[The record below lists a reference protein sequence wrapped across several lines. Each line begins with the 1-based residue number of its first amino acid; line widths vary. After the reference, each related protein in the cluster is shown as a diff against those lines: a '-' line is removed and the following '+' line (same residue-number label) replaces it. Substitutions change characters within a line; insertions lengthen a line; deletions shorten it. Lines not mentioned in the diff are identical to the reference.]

1 MKQVEIKELSTKEI
15 LERLETEKTGLTRM
29 KMNHAITP
37 LENPNQIKE
46 SRKSIARMKTE
57 LGLRVRDQ
65 QVKK

>member
-1 MKQVEIKELSTKEI
+1 MKQAEIKELSTKEI
-15 LERLETEKTGLTRM
+15 LERIETEKVGYTRM

-46 SRKSIARMKTE
+46 TRKTIARMKTE
-57 LGLRVRDQ
+57 LGSRERDQ